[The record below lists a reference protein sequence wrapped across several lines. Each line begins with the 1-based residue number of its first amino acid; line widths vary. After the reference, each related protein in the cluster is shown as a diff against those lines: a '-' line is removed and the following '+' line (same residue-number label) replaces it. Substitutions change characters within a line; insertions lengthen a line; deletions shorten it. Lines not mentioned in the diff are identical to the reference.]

1 MAAVL
6 EITDTNFDAE
16 VIGSTTPVL
25 VDFGATWCGPCKQ
38 LAPIVEQLA
47 KEYEGRLKVTVVDI
61 DKARETAMRYGI
73 MSVPT
78 IMFFKGGEV
87 RDSLVGFR
95 TKAALEDH
103 ISRVLA

>member
-1 MAAVL
+1 MGF
-6 EITDTNFDAE
+6 I
-16 VIGSTTPVL
+16 
-25 VDFGATWCGPCKQ
+25 
-38 LAPIVEQLA
+38 
-47 KEYEGRLKVTVVDI
+47 VDI

-87 RDSLVGFR
+87 RESLVGFR